1 MPLLAKEV
9 IMEHL
14 KRKLDQ
20 HRRGLE
26 ETILQMTID
35 RKQMMDARKYDR
47 ADKIGKSL
55 EVIAVANHNL
65 WLATIPLGQ

>member
-1 MPLLAKEV
+1 
-9 IMEHL
+9 MEHL